1 MRRIKNGKV
10 TRTKTPA
17 RKRRTKNSQVHNSA
31 IWFKGLLVAGLI
43 LIGSSGLYL
52 WHSQKVLSFDTPHI
66 PVEAPIEQGSE
77 PRHLSIQSAGI
88 DVSIQP
94 ALIKDGIW
102 QTSQNSATHLFTSA
116 RPTEAGNII
125 IYAHNKKELFGGL
138 NKVKVGDTVA
148 VTTET
153 GSTFTYVV
161 NDVKT
166 VKPSDIKE
174 VLPSPDEVLTLYTCT
189 GLLDSQRLVVKALPA

>member
-10 TRTKTPA
+10 APVKTPA
-17 RKRRTKNSQVHNSA
+17 QKRLLKRNLQRSLRRVQV
-31 IWFKGLLVAGLI
+31 GLVLGFIMLAT
-43 LIGSSGLYL
+43 SGIYL
-52 WHSQKVLSFDTPHI
+52 WHNMRVLSFDTPHT
-66 PVEAPIEQGSE
+66 PVEAPLEQGSE
-77 PRHLSIQSAGI
+77 PQHLTIQSAGI

-125 IYAHNKKELFGGL
+125 IYAHNKKNLFGEL
-138 NKVKVGDTVA
+138 KKVKVGDAIA

-153 GSTFTYVV
+153 GATHQYVV
-161 NDVKT
+161 RDVKT
-166 VKPSDIKE
+166 VKPSDIQE
-174 VLPSPDEVLTLYTCT
+174 VLPSPNEVLTLYTCT
-189 GLLDSQRLVVKALPA
+189 GLLDSQRLVVKAFPA